1 MTDVQGMKD
10 LNLREDT
17 RFQQAPQ
24 PDMVSSQV
32 CLDAGG
38 MSMRLTQSF
47 TQGCTAPAGRT
58 WLSQCS
64 CVSCGQPTAGRPV
77 AVEVR

>member
-38 MSMRLTQSF
+38 TSMPPRLTQSF
-47 TQGCTAPAGRT
+47 GQYSRCRQEMYITVQLRQLRAAKCRQAGC
-58 WLSQCS
+58 
-64 CVSCGQPTAGRPV
+64 
-77 AVEVR
+77 